1 MDDESGTRRVRGQ
14 RDEALERQ
22 IGARVRALR
31 EQAGLSR
38 EALAEH
44 IGLTPLQLGKL
55 ETAANIVN
63 VSHLARIA
71 RALGFRV
78 GDFYPDPDP
87 SAHMAA
93 ESDASSLA
101 GANGRTIKDPME
113 HPESKALIE
122 AYQAIPTDLKTGVL
136 ALLQSATALRR

>member
-1 MDDESGTRRVRGQ
+1 LEYDSGKRRVRGQ
-14 RDEALERQ
+14 RNEALERE

-31 EQAGLSR
+31 ERAGLSR
-38 EALAEH
+38 EALAGDV
-44 IGLTPLQLGKL
+44 GLTTLQLGKL

-71 RALGFRV
+71 RALGVRV

-93 ESDASSLA
+93 DGDASS
-101 GANGRTIKDPME
+101 GARANSRTIKDPMQ
-113 HPESKALIE
+113 HPESKALME
-122 AYQAIPTDLKTGVL
+122 AYQAIPDSLKTDVL